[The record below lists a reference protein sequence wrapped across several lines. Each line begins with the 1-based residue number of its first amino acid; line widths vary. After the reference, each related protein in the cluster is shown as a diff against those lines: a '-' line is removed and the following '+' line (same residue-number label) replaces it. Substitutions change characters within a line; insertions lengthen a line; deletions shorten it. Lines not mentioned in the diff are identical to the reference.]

1 MDKTAFSPE
10 IIAFCCAQSAF
21 RAADRAGHMRLYY
34 PENVRVIRVP
44 CAGRVDVLHIL
55 KAFEKGADGVLV
67 MGCQEE
73 ACRHLTGNTRARER
87 VKYSEILL
95 KESGI
100 DGERVRMVN
109 LAPEMAHKFA
119 HEVSEM
125 TERLKEL
132 GPTPIN
138 NGGLG
143 R

>member
-1 MDKTAFSPE
+1 MNKTAFSPE

-21 RAADRAGHMRLYY
+21 RAADRAGRMRLHY
-34 PENVRVIRVP
+34 PENIRVIRVP

-67 MGCQEE
+67 MGCHEE
-73 ACRHLTGNTRARER
+73 ACRHLTGNTRARAR

>member
-1 MDKTAFSPE
+1 MGGNNK
-10 IIAFCCAQSAF
+10 IVAFCCANSACP
-21 RAADRAGHMRLYY
+21 AADRAGKIRLYY
-34 PENVRVIRVP
+34 PDNVRVIRVP

-73 ACRHLTGNTRARER
+73 ACRHLTGNTRAKER

-95 KESGI
+95 RESGI

-119 HEVSEM
+119 QEVSEM
-125 TERLKEL
+125 TERLKGL
-132 GPTPIN
+132 GPTPIK
-138 NGGLG
+138 NGGPQ